1 MYCRFN
7 AFKLHCC
14 CVCVLACCAD
24 LAALLEPRELQLIL
38 QQPHIGTAILQAL
51 GSLVS
56 ASHAK
61 EVQKLRI
68 DENITVLQDT
78 MGGCER
84 IFRTPIPLVYT
95 R

>member
-1 MYCRFN
+1 M
-7 AFKLHCC
+7 
-14 CVCVLACCAD
+14 VLQ
-24 LAALLEPRELQLIL
+24 PQELQLIIT
-38 QQPHIGTAILQAL
+38 QPHTTTAILQAL
-51 GSLVS
+51 SAMVA
-56 ASHAK
+56 ASHMK
-61 EVQKLRI
+61 EIQKLRI

>member
-1 MYCRFN
+1 MLCT
-7 AFKLHCC
+7 
-14 CVCVLACCAD
+14 AD
-24 LAALLEPRELQLIL
+24 LALVLQPQELQLIIA
-38 QQPHIGTAILQAL
+38 QPHTTTAILQAL
-51 GSLVS
+51 SAMVA
-56 ASHAK
+56 ASHMK

>member
-1 MYCRFN
+1 M
-7 AFKLHCC
+7 
-14 CVCVLACCAD
+14 
-24 LAALLEPRELQLIL
+24 LLKPHEVELIL

-51 GSLVS
+51 GAQVA
-56 ASHAK
+56 ASRAK

-84 IFRTPIPLVYT
+84 
-95 R
+95 

>member
-1 MYCRFN
+1 M
-7 AFKLHCC
+7 
-14 CVCVLACCAD
+14 
-24 LAALLEPRELQLIL
+24 LLQPQELELIL

-51 GSLVS
+51 GAQVA
-56 ASHAK
+56 ASRAK

-84 IFRTPIPLVYT
+84 
-95 R
+95 